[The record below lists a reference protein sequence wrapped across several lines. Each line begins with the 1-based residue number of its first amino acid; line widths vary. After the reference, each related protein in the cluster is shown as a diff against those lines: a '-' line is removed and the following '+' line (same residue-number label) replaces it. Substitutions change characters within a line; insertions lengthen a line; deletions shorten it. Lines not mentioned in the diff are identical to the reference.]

1 MGKEFFVVPRFWHNW
16 FFSIG
21 VKHLLFSPW
30 FSKQSLQRKKE
41 IGGAFV
47 CWVFF
52 LHSWIS
58 VGLCHG
64 FLFDHLGVLTRMEH
78 GASFSTSRWA
88 GLVCNIGSLAYYFQR
103 AMGFRQT
110 AGKSFVDFMHSID
123 AGFV

>member
-1 MGKEFFVVPRFWHNW
+1 MGVERL
-16 FFSIG
+16 
-21 VKHLLFSPW
+21 LLFSLV
-30 FSKQSLQRKKE
+30 FKTQLTTEKE

-47 CWVFF
+47 RWVFF

-58 VGLCHG
+58 VRLCHG

-78 GASFSTSRWA
+78 SASFSTSRWA
-88 GLVCNIGSLAYYFQR
+88 GLVCNIGSLAYYFQG

-110 AGKSFVDFMHSID
+110 AGKGFADFRHSID